1 MHNTFKI
8 IKRSIHNQSYI
19 SLQNK
24 YKNIIKENK
33 NYNIINTELNNK
45 IQLLQVENKK
55 LIEKNKKLDLE
66 LFEKTKFYN
75 LNLHKIQYF

>member
-1 MHNTFKI
+1 MYNSFKL

-24 YKNIIKENK
+24 YKNKIK
-33 NYNIINTELNNK
+33 ELNNK
-45 IQLLQVENKK
+45 INLLQIENKK
-55 LIEKNKKLDLE
+55 LIEKNKKLELE
-66 LFEKTKFYN
+66 LFSKTKFYN